1 MSAEESETSETPAVV
16 REQQV
21 VRMTRRPPPRFSE
34 KTDLPLWL
42 TRFEVFVR
50 QVRIPEDQWTCELVS
65 LLEDA
70 PFRIVSQQGLAVS
83 TDYEAVVCCLKDQYY
98 PDGNELEWQFNLQ
111 QVRRGLTKNGITD

>member
-1 MSAEESETSETPAVV
+1 MSAEESVTTENAETPAVV

-21 VRMTRRPPPRFSE
+21 VRMSRRPPPRFSE

-42 TRFEVFVR
+42 MRFELYVR
-50 QVRIPEDQWTCELVS
+50 QVKIPEDQWTCELVS

-83 TDYEAVVCCLKDQYY
+83 TDYEAAV
-98 PDGNELEWQFNLQ
+98 
-111 QVRRGLTKNGITD
+111 